1 MSIYHEQP
9 HGGDISA
16 LARRSG
22 LNPEAILDFSASI
35 NPLGFPEWLRP
46 LVSTTLEKAAHYP
59 DPGVCDLV
67 QAACRR
73 YNTPPEEVLA
83 GNGTAELISLLPL
96 ALDFKRAVIPAPTY
110 ADYARACLAAGLQ
123 VQRFN
128 LDQAVDFALDPAELV
143 PHLQGRD
150 LVFICRPNNP
160 TGLDVDAAGIRSLA
174 AGFPDSL
181 FVVDE
186 AFGDFV
192 PGFDSLVQNRPGN
205 VMVLLSMTKMF
216 ALPGLR
222 LGLALADPEVV
233 RAVSGIK
240 PFWSVNVLAYA
251 AGVRALQDHEFVLK
265 TREYVARQR
274 HSLSQSLGEIP
285 GIKIYPGQANF
296 LLLGL
301 DERLP
306 VASELTAV
314 LLEKHGLAVR
324 DCSNFQGLDHRHVR
338 VAVRSSREN
347 QMLVRAMHSV
357 LTGKSPRPAQSKQPA
372 IMFQGTSSNAGKSIL
387 AAAMCR
393 ILLQDGYRPAPFKS
407 QNMSLNSFVTSQ
419 GGEMGRAQV
428 VQAQAA
434 RLEPDVRM
442 NPVLLKPSSQ
452 TGCQVI
458 INGQAVGNMGATGY
472 VDYKP
477 KAFQAARDA
486 YDSLGREFDVL
497 VLEGAGSPA
506 EINLKSHDIVN
517 MAMAEYAR
525 SPVLIVGDIDR
536 GGVFAS
542 FAGTMEVLAEW
553 ERKLIRGF
561 VVNKFRG
568 DASLLGNAFELTLQ
582 HTGRPVVGVV
592 PYIQNLDLPDEDS
605 VGWKEGLQAHP
616 DPSQDSVRVG
626 VVDLP
631 HISNFTDFDALRLEP
646 DVSLETIRSPHDL
659 QGMDAVIIPGSK
671 NVFQDLAWLEQ
682 TGLKAAL
689 SRLGSEKKVEIIGIC
704 GGLQMLGNEISDP
717 FELESPGQKVQA
729 AALLDIYT
737 EMAHKKT
744 LTRMEATHIQSGL
757 NVLGYEIHHG
767 VSRMGG
773 RPLLQ
778 LPDGKNEGIISESGL
793 VWGTYLHGIF
803 DADGFRRWFI
813 DSLRSRKGLKPK
825 GHICCIYNPDQA
837 LDRLAELV
845 RSSLDLKLIYKW
857 MGLKA

>member
-1 MSIYHEQP
+1 MTVPEQP
-9 HGGDISA
+9 HGGDISS
-16 LARRSG
+16 LARMSG
-22 LNPEAILDFSASI
+22 HSPGEILDFSASI

-59 DPGVCDLV
+59 DPRAEALV
-67 QAACRR
+67 EAACQR
-73 YNTPPEEVLA
+73 YGAAPGEVLA
-83 GNGTAELISLLPL
+83 GNGTAELLSLLPR
-96 ALDFKRAVIPAPTY
+96 ALDFERAVIPVPTY
-110 ADYARACLAAGLQ
+110 GDYARACSAAGMQ
-123 VQRFN
+123 VRFFH
-128 LDQAVDFALDPAELV
+128 LDRHKDFALDPDDIV

-160 TGLDVDAAGIRSLA
+160 TGLDVDTGRIRRLA
-174 AGFPDSL
+174 NDFSQSL

-192 PGFDSLVQNRPGN
+192 PEFESLVQNRPSN
-205 VMVLLSMTKMF
+205 VVVMLSMTKMF

-222 LGLALADPEVV
+222 LGLALADPAVA
-233 RAVSGIK
+233 RAVRDLQ
-240 PFWSVNVLAYA
+240 PFWSVNVLAQA
-251 AGVRALQDHEFVLK
+251 AGQRALQDQDFVHK
-265 TREYVARQR
+265 TRDYVEKKRCQLARE
-274 HSLSQSLGEIP
+274 LKKLP
-285 GIKIYPGQANF
+285 GIKVYPGRANF
-296 LLLGL
+296 LLL
-301 DERLP
+301 RLENSLP
-306 VASELTAV
+306 GSTALAAEL
-314 LLEKHGLAVR
+314 LHKHALAVR
-324 DCSNFQGLDHRHVR
+324 DCSNFQGLDNRHVR
-338 VAVRSSREN
+338 VAVRSSRDN
-347 QMLVRAMHSV
+347 RKLVRAMQSV
-357 LTGKSPRPAQSKQPA
+357 LTKKAARQAKSKPPA

-407 QNMSLNSFVTSQ
+407 QNMSLNSFVTNQ

-517 MAMAEYAR
+517 MAMADYAR

-582 HTGRPVVGVV
+582 HTDRPVVGVV
-592 PYIQNLDLPDEDS
+592 PYLQNLDLPDEDS
-605 VGWKEGLQAHP
+605 VGWKEGIEDQTGPAE
-616 DPSQDSVRVG
+616 DCVRVG

-646 DVSLETIRSPHDL
+646 DVHLATIRSPGDL
-659 QGMDAVIIPGSK
+659 KDLDVLVIPGSK
-671 NVFQDLAWLEQ
+671 NVFHDLAWLEH
-682 TGLKAAL
+682 TGLKNATVKLGAAQ
-689 SRLGSEKKVEIIGIC
+689 KIEIVGIC
-704 GGLQMLGNEISDP
+704 GGLQMLGQEISDP
-717 FELESPGQKVQA
+717 FELESAGQRMQA
-729 AALLDIYT
+729 TALLDIIT
-737 EMAHKKT
+737 EMVPQKT
-744 LTRMEATHIQSGL
+744 LTRVEATHMQSGL

-767 VSRMGG
+767 ISRLAGK
-773 RPLLQ
+773 PLLR
-778 LPDGKNEGIISESGL
+778 LPDGENEGICSENGL

-803 DADGFRRWFI
+803 DADEFRRWFI
-813 DSLRSRKGLKPK
+813 DRLRTRRGLEPK
-825 GHICCIYNPDQA
+825 NRVLCIYNPGQA
-837 LDRLAELV
+837 LDRLARLV
-845 RSSLDLKLIYKW
+845 RSSLDLELIYKW
-857 MGLKA
+857 MGLKT